1 MTWPVPGER
10 ETVPPVTRRDGGIDA
25 QLLEIFFDQVP
36 MGIAVFGADLRLQR
50 CNRTWAG
57 FFTHYLGVPAESV
70 TPGKGLFELLP
81 GQEAVT
87 APLLDAVLAGQV
99 VRQAAHRLSTD
110 GIVTYWDVVFAPTFL
125 DGEVVGFVDI
135 VTDATE
141 RVRAY
146 EQLEQRIS
154 GFTAIAD
161 AMTVQH
167 PLEETLEQVARS
179 VRSATGAAAAAVVVW
194 EDSELLSLSHYA
206 DDGLPDGY
214 RAGVEASYAL
224 GAKSLIRALTNDT
237 KINVIRGF
245 RTQALAD
252 PGYAP
257 LHPMWDG
264 LDYEDTVVVPL
275 GSHGRCVGC
284 LLLYVHAGREVD
296 DDELTFLQAIA
307 DQAAVAVENAH
318 LFADAESHATLI
330 ERQRLSRELHDSV
343 SQALFA
349 MTLHAGAAERELG
362 SRGTPDDDPLAVE
375 VAALAQ
381 LTRGALAEMRALI
394 FELRPDALA
403 SEGLIGA
410 LRRQAAAVTA
420 REGLPISVVGP
431 TERLPLDPG
440 TEEHL
445 YRLVLEAL
453 NNTVKH
459 AGAHAAEVLIAMPE
473 AGGPPVLLVQVTDDG
488 AGFDPLATGPG
499 HLGQATMRDRAAAC
513 GAELVVTSTPGA
525 GCTVTVRVPVG
536 DARGARP
543 GTPQRRAPGPTT

>member
-1 MTWPVPGER
+1 MTWPVPERR
-10 ETVPPVTRRDGGIDA
+10 ETVPPVTRKDGDLDA

-36 MGIAVFGADLRLQR
+36 MGIAVFDTDLRLQR

-81 GQEAVT
+81 GQEEVT
-87 APLLDAVLAGQV
+87 RPLLDAVLAGQV
-99 VRQAAHRLSTD
+99 VRQAAHRLSTA
-110 GIVTYWDVVFAPTFL
+110 GIVTYWDVVFAPTFV

-167 PLEETLEQVARS
+167 PLEETLRQVARS

-194 EDSELLSLSHYA
+194 EDSDLLTLAHYV

-214 RAGVEASYAL
+214 REAVEASYAL
-224 GAKSLIRALTNDT
+224 GAKSLIRAVTNDT

-245 RTQALAD
+245 RTQALED
-252 PGYAP
+252 PDYAP
-257 LHPMWDG
+257 LHPMWDA

-284 LLLYVHAGREVD
+284 LLLYVNAGRAVD
-296 DDELTFLQAIA
+296 ADELTFLQAIA

-318 LFADAESHATLI
+318 LFEDAESHATLA

-349 MTLHAGAAERELG
+349 MTMHARAAERALG
-362 SRGTPDDDPLAVE
+362 SRGTPADDPLAVG
-375 VAALAQ
+375 VAAMAQ
-381 LTRGALAEMRALI
+381 LARGAQAEMRALI

-403 SEGLIGA
+403 AEGLVGA
-410 LRRQAAAVTA
+410 LRRQAAALA
-420 REGLPISVVGP
+420 SREGLPITVVGP
-431 TERLPLDPG
+431 TERLPVDED

-453 NNTVKH
+453 NNTAKH
-459 AGAHAAEVLIAMPE
+459 SGASAAEVLIEMPDP
-473 AGGPPVLLVQVTDDG
+473 GGPSLLLVRVTDDG
-488 AGFDPLATGPG
+488 RGFNPVATGPG
-499 HLGQATMRDRAAAC
+499 HLGQSTMRDRAAAC
-513 GAELVVTSTPGA
+513 GADLEVTSAPGA
-525 GCTVTVRVPVG
+525 GCTVTVRVPV
-536 DARGARP
+536 RGAVP
-543 GTPQRRAPGPTT
+543 D